1 MVSRLILILSIFII
15 AIALPL
21 VAQET
26 EPTPIPEGYTFT
38 DASGT
43 TVELDGPVSRI
54 ACVTDICNDILWELG
69 LEPVAV
75 KPNELAFR
83 PEFWGEDAIEFVQIG
98 GSFFEPSLEDIASS
112 NPDLVIG
119 LGGVHDGM
127 REGLSAIA
135 PLYIMNPSVP
145 ADSVAYLLDIGR
157 LTDRQ
162 QEAATAVA
170 RFMARWEAYRS
181 VAPRDVSVALVYA
194 SPFGV
199 SVSSHGGGGNPYG
212 DILLSIAEYP
222 FEASESQSEFGT
234 FTIEQLLERDPDII
248 FAMSAD
254 ANGLQGAPINE
265 VLADDPLWG
274 QLRAVQNGKVY
285 DVDPVLWA
293 YGRGTRSLSLV
304 LDQAMT
310 ILYPDLFPEPL
321 PEIEMTPEAGS

>member
-1 MVSRLILILSIFII
+1 MKVILRLLVVLLMGLMVLTAS
-15 AIALPL
+15 
-21 VAQET
+21 AQET
-26 EPTPIPEGYTFT
+26 EPTPIPEGYVFT

-43 TVELDGPVSRI
+43 TIELDGPVSRV

-83 PEFWGEDAIEFVQIG
+83 PEFWGGEDAIEFVQIG
-98 GSFFEPSLEDIASS
+98 GSFFEPSLEDIASAS
-112 NPDLVIG
+112 PDLVIG
-119 LGGVHDGM
+119 LGGVHDGV

-135 PLYIMNPSVP
+135 PLYIMLPSTP
-145 ADSVAYLLDIGR
+145 ADSMAYLMDIGR

-162 QEAATAVA
+162 QEAEEAAA
-170 RFMARWEAYRS
+170 RFTARWDAYQS
-181 VAPRDVSVALVYA
+181 ASPRHVSVALVYA

-199 SVSSHGGGGNPYG
+199 SVGSHGGGDPYG
-212 DILLSIAEYP
+212 SILLSIAEYP
-222 FEASESQSEFGT
+222 FDASESQSDFGT
-234 FTIEQLLERDPDII
+234 FTIEQLLERDPDVI

-254 ANGLQGAPINE
+254 ENGLQGEPINE

-274 QLRAVQNGKVY
+274 QLSAVQNGAVY

-304 LDQAMT
+304 LDQAMP
-310 ILYPDLFPEPL
+310 ILYPNLFPEPL
-321 PEIEMTPEAGS
+321 PEIEMSPEADS

>member
-1 MVSRLILILSIFII
+1 MRIVLRLLTVVMIGSMVLTAS
-15 AIALPL
+15 
-21 VAQET
+21 AQET
-26 EPTPIPEGYTFT
+26 DPTPIPEGYTFT

-43 TVELDGPVSRI
+43 TIELDGPVSRV

-98 GSFFEPSLEDIASS
+98 GSFFEPSLEDIASAS
-112 NPDLVIG
+112 PDLVIG
-119 LGGVHDGM
+119 LGGVHDGV

-135 PLYIMNPSVP
+135 PLYIMLPSTP
-145 ADSVAYLLDIGR
+145 ADSIAYLLDIGR

-162 QEAATAVA
+162 QEAEEAAA
-170 RFMARWEAYRS
+170 RFTARWDAYQS
-181 VAPRDVSVALVYA
+181 ESPRDVSVALVYA
-194 SPFGV
+194 SAFGV
-199 SVSSHGGGGNPYG
+199 SAGSHGGGDPYG
-212 DILLSIAEYP
+212 SILLSIAEFP
-222 FEASESQSEFGT
+222 FDASESQSDFGT
-234 FTIEQLLERDPDII
+234 FTIEQLLERDPDVI

-254 ANGLQGAPINE
+254 ENGLQGEPIND

-274 QLRAVQNGKVY
+274 QLSAVQDGAVY

-293 YGRGTRSLSLV
+293 YGRGTFSLSLV
-304 LDQAMT
+304 LDQAMP

-321 PEIEMTPEAGS
+321 PEIETTPEADS